1 MGRVATLTLTLAI
14 LATASLAQAEEN
26 RGSADYLVPL
36 CRFWLDLV
44 ESDGDTLQPM
54 GRVEQLRL
62 AGAGICVGAVF
73 GVLESLRS
81 IKRVCPP
88 TDMTNPALVQTML
101 SEIEKH
107 PEKMKEDFV
116 VRVRVAMVKS
126 WPCRRKK
133 DPDRVT
139 QAASGEQH

>member
-1 MGRVATLTLTLAI
+1 MGRVATLALTLTM
-14 LATASLAQAEEN
+14 LATASQGQTEES
-26 RGSADYLVPL
+26 RGSADYLVLL
-36 CRFWLDLV
+36 CRSWLDFV
-44 ESDGDTLQPM
+44 ESDGDTLQTM
-54 GRVEQLRL
+54 GRVEQVRL
-62 AGAGICVGAVF
+62 AAAGVCVGAVF

-81 IKRVCPP
+81 IKLVCPP
-88 TDMTNPALVQTML
+88 TDITNPELVRTML

-107 PEKMKEDFV
+107 PERMKEDFV

-139 QAASGEQH
+139 QSVSGGQH

>member
-1 MGRVATLTLTLAI
+1 MGRVATLALTLTM
-14 LATASLAQAEEN
+14 LATASQGQTEEN

-36 CRFWLDLV
+36 CRTWLDFV
-44 ESDGDTLQPM
+44 EINEDTLQIM
-54 GRVEQLRL
+54 GRAEQVRL
-62 AGAGICVGAVF
+62 AAAGVCIGAVF

-81 IKRVCPP
+81 IRVVCSPR
-88 TDMTNPALVQTML
+88 DIANPELVRTVL

-107 PEKMKEDFV
+107 PERMKEDFV
-116 VRVRVAMVKS
+116 VRVRVAMLKS

-139 QAASGEQH
+139 QALSRGQH